1 MAKTIKVLSGGGFV
15 EQEVNS
21 DTLGNLRTELN
32 IAENA
37 VVSVNSKN
45 KSDNNHQINDGDIV
59 AAVQNDKTGGIV

>member
-45 KSDNNHQINDGDIV
+45 ISDNNHQINDGDIV

>member
-1 MAKTIKVLSGGGFV
+1 MAKTIKILSGGGFV

-45 KSDNNHQINDGDIV
+45 ISDNNHQINDGDIV

>member
-15 EQEVNS
+15 EQEVKS

-45 KSDNNHQINDGDIV
+45 ISDNNHQINDGDIV